1 MQFLIVAYDG
11 KDTGAP
17 GRRMAAR
24 EAHLAGARRRKAEGY
39 TVAGGAI
46 LDDEGRM
53 IGSAAIVDYPSRAEL
68 DAWLKTDPYV
78 TGGVWVDIQVQPFRQ
93 AV

>member
-1 MQFLIVAYDG
+1 MQFLVLAYDG
-11 KDTGAP
+11 KDAAAP
-17 GRRMAAR
+17 ARRLAAR
-24 EAHLAGARRRKAEGY
+24 EAHLAGARRRKAEGR

-46 LDDEGRM
+46 LDEEGRM

-68 DAWLKTDPYV
+68 NEWLKTDPYV

>member
-1 MQFLIVAYDG
+1 MQFLVIAYDG
-11 KDTGAP
+11 SDAAAP
-17 GRRMAAR
+17 ARRLAAR
-24 EAHLAGARRRKAEGY
+24 EAHLAGARQRKAQGR

-46 LDDEGRM
+46 LNDNGEM
-53 IGSAAIVDYPSRAEL
+53 IGSAAIVEYPSRAEL
-68 DAWLKTDPYV
+68 DAWLAPDPYV

>member
-1 MQFLIVAYDG
+1 MQFLVIAYDG
-11 KDTGAP
+11 TDAAAP
-17 GRRMAAR
+17 ARRLAAR
-24 EAHLAGARRRKAEGY
+24 EAHLAGARRRKAQGH

-46 LDDEGRM
+46 LNDAGSM
-53 IGSAAIVDYPSRAEL
+53 IGSAVIVEYPSRAEL
-68 DAWLKTDPYV
+68 NEWLTTDPYV

>member
-1 MQFLIVAYDG
+1 MQFLVIAYDG
-11 KDTGAP
+11 KDAGASE
-17 GRRMAAR
+17 RRLAAR
-24 EAHLAGARRRKAEGY
+24 DAHLAGARRRKAEGR

-46 LDDEGRM
+46 LDDNGQM
-53 IGSAAIVDYPSRAEL
+53 IGSAIIVNYPSRTEL
-68 DAWLKTDPYV
+68 DEWLQSDPYV

>member
-1 MQFLIVAYDG
+1 MQFLVIAYDG
-11 KDTGAP
+11 KDAAAP
-17 GRRMAAR
+17 ARRLAAR
-24 EAHLAGARRRKAEGY
+24 EAHLAGARRRKAEGR
-39 TVAGGAI
+39 TVARGAI
-46 LDDEGRM
+46 LDEDGRM

-68 DAWLKTDPYV
+68 NEWLKNDPYV